1 MRHDTKTVHA
11 LTCKVISYIKENL
24 HAITKVLY
32 FSDGAA
38 SQYKNFKNFVNLCY
52 HEIDHG
58 IQAQWHFF
66 ATTHGKSSCDGI
78 GGTTKQFIARET
90 LQATENYQIL
100 SSYQMFQ
107 WAKQNIVGIIF
118 FMWLI
123 KKFQKMPKLINWNK
137 SIRIVQQFMA
147 QDFLTASASF
157 ASFYYLR
164 GLQTFRAAS
173 HI

>member
-11 LTCKVISYIKENL
+11 FTCKVISYIKENL

-66 ATTHGKSSCDGI
+66 ATSHRKSPCDEIRG
-78 GGTTKQFIARET
+78 A
-90 LQATENYQIL
+90 
-100 SSYQMFQ
+100 
-107 WAKQNIVGIIF
+107 
-118 FMWLI
+118 I
-123 KKFQKMPKLINWNK
+123 K
-137 SIRIVQQFMA
+137 
-147 QDFLTASASF
+147 
-157 ASFYYLR
+157 
-164 GLQTFRAAS
+164 
-173 HI
+173 